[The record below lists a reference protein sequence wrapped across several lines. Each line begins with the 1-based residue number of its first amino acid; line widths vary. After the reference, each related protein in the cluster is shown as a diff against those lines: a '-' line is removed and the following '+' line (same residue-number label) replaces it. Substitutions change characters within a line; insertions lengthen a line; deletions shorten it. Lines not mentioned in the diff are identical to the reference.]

1 MARALSIFIDPDTCL
16 CSQSC
21 VAGCPAV
28 LDGNTADGVP
38 RLREAAQEYFESHVE
53 QIKLAAYVCPVE
65 AVFLEIEGE

>member
-1 MARALSIFIDPDTCL
+1 M
-16 CSQSC
+16 
-21 VAGCPAV
+21 